1 MDVKQQLQHYLGE
14 AKPLL
19 VEFYAG
25 WCSHCQEMAP
35 IMERLRKKM
44 GDKANILQ
52 IDAEANPELA
62 KEYHVRVYPQ
72 WFIFKD
78 GQQFW
83 HDAGAKSL
91 GELEDMLGRVI

>member
-1 MDVKQQLQHYLGE
+1 MDTKTQLQTYLGE

-19 VEFYAG
+19 IEFYAS
-25 WCSHCQEMAP
+25 WCPRCKKMMP
-35 IMERLRKKM
+35 IMDELRQKL

-52 IDAEANPELA
+52 IDVDENPDLA
-62 KEYHVRVYPQ
+62 KEYKVESYPQ

-83 HDAGAKSL
+83 HDG
-91 GELEDMLGRVI
+91 GEKPLSELLDMVRRVI